1 MVGGRGTGTDHNSD
15 MSQGVKGY
23 LGNGPRK
30 QHPEIQGN
38 QNGKERTPGR
48 LISCG
53 AALGTPAALGTIL
66 LEPLNNWVDCVCS
79 AQSSLGTGSCCVA
92 VHNFLLLAEAAPG
105 LVTGRHL

>member
-1 MVGGRGTGTDHNSD
+1 MAPGSSTLRFRETRTGKKGHQD
-15 MSQGVKGY
+15 GV
-23 LGNGPRK
+23 
-30 QHPEIQGN
+30 
-38 QNGKERTPGR
+38 

-79 AQSSLGTGSCCVA
+79 AQSSLGTGSGVA